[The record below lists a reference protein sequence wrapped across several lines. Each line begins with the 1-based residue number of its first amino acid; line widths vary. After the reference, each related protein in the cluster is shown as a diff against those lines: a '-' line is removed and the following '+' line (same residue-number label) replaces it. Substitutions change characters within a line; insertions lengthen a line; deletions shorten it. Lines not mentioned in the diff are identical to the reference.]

1 MYRLVKSLAVAFF
14 ACLSLGAVSAAEA
27 EVVIG
32 DNVRIYG
39 HKIAPSRWRSVHAET
54 IHHRPPYHGCRDFP
68 AGAVVDGR
76 LLTAP
81 ARICFWRPIAH

>member
-1 MYRLVKSLAVAFF
+1 MKPLVATLF
-14 ACLSLGAVSAAEA
+14 ACLSFCVAGAAEA
-27 EVVIG
+27 EVIIG
-32 DNVRIYG
+32 HNVRIYG
-39 HKIAPSRWRSVHAET
+39 HKIPPSRWRSVHAET